1 MLRASVFA
9 VVATSLAAI
18 GHVNGGGHA
27 PDPAILTVLAAL
39 VGASVSGLADRRLS
53 GLQITAMLA
62 ASQVGF
68 HLLFEVTAH
77 QSGPVDVARMVS
89 FHLFAAAASAW
100 LMTVGESALFRLFAA
115 LHRLIVRLR
124 VAAPICVAPSWTA
137 ILVDHSCPGQRR
149 SLAASV
155 TRRGPPVALRTAGQS
170 AG

>member
-1 MLRASVFA
+1 MFA
-9 VVATSLAAI
+9 VVATSLAALS
-18 GHVNGGGHA
+18 HVNSGGHA
-27 PDPAILTVLAAL
+27 PDPAILILLAVLVA
-39 VGASVSGLADRRLS
+39 GTVSGTADRRLG

-62 ASQVGF
+62 ASQVCF

-137 ILVDHSCPGQRR
+137 ILADHSCPGQRR
-149 SLAASV
+149 SLATSV
-155 TRRGPPVALRTAGQS
+155 TRRGPPVALCTAGHS

>member
-18 GHVNGGGHA
+18 GHVNGGGHS
-27 PDPAILTVLAAL
+27 PDPAILIVLAML
-39 VGASVSGLADRRLS
+39 VAASVSGLADRRLS

-62 ASQVGF
+62 ASQVCF

-77 QSGPVDVARMVS
+77 QSGSVDVARMVS

-100 LMTVGESALFRLFAA
+100 VMTVGESALFRLFAA

-124 VAAPICVAPSWTA
+124 AAAPICITPSWTA
-137 ILVDHSCPGQRR
+137 ILADQSCPGQRR

-155 TRRGPPVALRTAGQS
+155 TRRGPPVALWTAAHS

>member
-9 VVATSLAAI
+9 VVATSLAAL
-18 GHVNGGGHA
+18 GHVSGGHA
-27 PDPAILTVLAAL
+27 PDPAILILLAVLVA
-39 VGASVSGLADRRLS
+39 GTVSGTADRRLG

-62 ASQVGF
+62 ASQVCF

-115 LHRLIVRLR
+115 LHRLIVRFR

-137 ILVDHSCPGQRR
+137 ILADRCCLGQRR
-149 SLAASV
+149 SLTASL
-155 TRRGPPVALRTAGQS
+155 TRRGPPVALCTAGHS